1 MLVKKYALM
10 ALMLLATVGLADQT
24 YIVKKGDT
32 LSSIANKAGVSV
44 GQLKSANS
52 LSNVHSLRLGQTLKV
67 PSKNRNQ
74 VSQNSS
80 RSTSAKTSGGYT
92 VREGDNDWVIAAR
105 LGIKTKDLH
114 ALNPG
119 IKWSRLQIGQT
130 LKTGKTAPKVARSIP
145 FRSGVISGEGIALR
159 STASTSSTK
168 VASLKKSDRIT
179 VQYKEGDWFNVKT
192 SDGKKGWVRQD
203 FVKAYQAP
211 KVVAAKAPK
220 TPVASRNS
228 RGTRVASLGVASTD
242 NLMDHAFS
250 MRGTRYRWG
259 GTSRAGVD
267 CSGFTTNVFRSQG
280 ISLPRTSR
288 DQSRIGQYVAK
299 SELKEGDLVFFKT
312 ARKSYINHVGI
323 YAGDG
328 KFIHSSSSQGNVRVD
343 RLDSGYSPRQFVTA
357 RRVVNSKPSKPIVA
371 KKTPTEVETSDGSI
385 SIAVSDE
392 KPAPAPPKPVAKP
405 GLDEIGK

>member
-1 MLVKKYALM
+1 M
-10 ALMLLATVGLADQT
+10 ALMLLATVGLANQT
-24 YIVKKGDT
+24 YIVKNGDT
-32 LSSIANKAGVSV
+32 LSSISKKTGVSV
-44 GQLKSANS
+44 SQLKSANS
-52 LSNVHSLRLGQTLKV
+52 LSNIHSLRLGQAIKV
-67 PSKNRNQ
+67 PSKNRTQ
-74 VSQNSS
+74 VSK
-80 RSTSAKTSGGYT
+80 STSSASSSKASGTYN

-105 LGIKTKDLH
+105 LGMKTKDLH
-114 ALNPG
+114 ALNPNV
-119 IKWSRLQIGQT
+119 KWSRLQIGQT
-130 LKTGKTAPKVARSIP
+130 LKVGKAAPKVARSIP

-159 STASTSSTK
+159 SSASTSSNK

-192 SDGKKGWVRQD
+192 ASGKKGWVRQD

-211 KVVAAKAPK
+211 KVVAAKPTK
-220 TPVASRNS
+220 TTVASRNTRS
-228 RGTRVASLGVASTD
+228 TRVAGLGVASTD

-288 DQSRIGQYVAK
+288 DQSRIGQYVSK
-299 SELKEGDLVFFKT
+299 SELKAGDLVFFKT

-343 RLDSGYSPRQFVTA
+343 RLDSGYYSRQFVTA
-357 RRVVNSKPSKPIVA
+357 RRVVSSKSPKQVASKKA
-371 KKTPTEVETSDGSI
+371 PTEVETPDGSI
-385 SIAVSDE
+385 SIAVSEE
-392 KPAPAPPKPVAKP
+392 KPVPAPPKPVAKP